1 MAAKKKVDL
10 GDYAETF
17 EKVDPARQIVA
28 KKYIG
33 ELLFMEA
40 QLAALKADIEKNG
53 AVDNFK
59 QGRQAMLR
67 ESPAMKSYCTL
78 VQRYGDLQKK
88 LADLLPEK
96 KDTQKAQAGE
106 KLAAFVAKG
115 KG

>member
-1 MAAKKKVDL
+1 MATKKTEDL

-17 EKVDPARQIVA
+17 AKVDPARQTVA
-28 KKYIG
+28 RKYIG
-33 ELLFMEA
+33 ELLFMER
-40 QLAALKADIEKNG
+40 QLDTLKADIEKNG
-53 AVDNFK
+53 AVDNFT
-59 QGRQAMLR
+59 QGRQSMLR

-96 KDTQKAQAGE
+96 KDSKKDQAGE

-115 KG
+115 KK

>member
-1 MAAKKKVDL
+1 MAAKKKDDL
-10 GDYAETF
+10 GDYTEIF
-17 EKVDPARQIVA
+17 GWVDPARQTVA

-33 ELLFMEA
+33 ELLFMEK
-40 QLAALKADIEKNG
+40 QLEALKRDIKKNG
-53 AVDNFK
+53 AVDNFR
-59 QGRQAMLR
+59 QGSQSMLR

-78 VQRYGDLQKK
+78 VKRYGDLQKK

-96 KDTQKAQAGE
+96 KDAEKAQAGE